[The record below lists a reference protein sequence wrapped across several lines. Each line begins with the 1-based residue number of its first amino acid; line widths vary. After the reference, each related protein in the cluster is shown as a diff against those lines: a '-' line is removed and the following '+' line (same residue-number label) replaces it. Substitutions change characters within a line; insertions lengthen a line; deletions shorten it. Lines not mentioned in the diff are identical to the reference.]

1 MTGNRSKLKF
11 AASVALI
18 FFVGAVAG
26 VLGAS
31 VYFEGKIEKMFHG
44 KSPHG
49 EKIIE
54 RLTRD
59 LDLTPA
65 QQAEIRPLILAFDK
79 KTSDLKQQFWPQ
91 MKQLHDQ
98 VTNQIRTSLD
108 ETQKKKF
115 DEINKKLEKRFR
127 KKPPSSPPV
136 EDPRKGPS

>member
-31 VYFEGKIEKMFHG
+31 FYFEAKIEKMFHG
-44 KSPHG
+44 KPPHG

-79 KTSDLKQQFWPQ
+79 KASDLKQQFRPQ

-98 VTNQIRTSLD
+98 VTDQIRTRLD

-127 KKPPSSPPV
+127 KKAPSSPPV
-136 EDPRKGPS
+136 EDPRKRSS